1 MRKHMALA
9 ALLIMSCL
17 LMSSCSLI
25 RRCTELDG
33 DLKGAVGLSG
43 DKEGEYTATYQG
55 TKYYQENLY
64 LGVGLEPDRVLLGW
78 NGWRFGYVDEYY
90 SDTTENPLFLYE
102 SRLRNFFLR
111 EDYDYH
117 EDTFF
122 IDGTDIS
129 FRFSDAFEDVNL
141 YAKRKGTKLLLRSET
156 NSHISLELN
165 IITDDGRWYAV
176 TALEGFIMTMS
187 DEFIAALKDNGIVFE
202 SDDSTT
208 DSVL

>member
-1 MRKHMALA
+1 
-9 ALLIMSCL
+9 
-17 LMSSCSLI
+17 MSSCSLI

-33 DLKGAVGLSG
+33 DLKGSVELSEEDEDYVAAYQDSVYRKFNLRFQVSKYDSIAEAG
-43 DKEGEYTATYQG
+43 D
-55 TKYYQENLY
+55 
-64 LGVGLEPDRVLLGW
+64 VLLGW

-129 FRFSDAFEDVNL
+129 FRFSDTFEDVNL
-141 YAKRKGTKLLLRSET
+141 YSKRKGTKLLLRSET
-156 NSHISLELN
+156 NSRISLELN

-187 DEFIAALKDNGIVFE
+187 DEFIAALKDNGIVSE